1 MTDTTSPRS
10 GTTPTIVHWL
20 DGKPWAGTSERTSP
34 VFNPATGA
42 VTSQVALASTADVD
56 TIVGSARAAA
66 DDWRRVSLTRRV
78 QVLFAFRELVA
89 QHKEDL
95 ARLITN
101 EHGKVFSDALGEVGR
116 GLEVADFA
124 CGIPHLLKGGY
135 SEGVSTGVDVYSIR
149 QPVGVVA

>member
-42 VTSQVALASTADVD
+42 VTSQGALASTADVD
-56 TIVGSARAAA
+56 TIVGPARAAP

-78 QVLFAFRELVA
+78 QVLFAFRE
-89 QHKEDL
+89 
-95 ARLITN
+95 
-101 EHGKVFSDALGEVGR
+101 
-116 GLEVADFA
+116 
-124 CGIPHLLKGGY
+124 
-135 SEGVSTGVDVYSIR
+135 
-149 QPVGVVA
+149 